1 MKLIEVITP
10 INNYYND
17 ARQVWNRAIDK
28 YPIAIAYCKTYED
41 VKKSILFARKN
52 NFKIRVRC
60 GGHNYEG
67 FSIADDALIIDI
79 SNLNKIQINYEC
91 NTVTVQSGAY
101 LGQVYNFLGASEY
114 PFPGG
119 SCPTVGIS
127 GVVLGG
133 GWGYSS
139 RYFGLT
145 CDSLLELKMID
156 YRGCLLTA
164 NKNINSDLFWACKG
178 GGGGNFGIVV
188 SMTFKLPPKV
198 DKVTI
203 FNIYYTNPSKD
214 TQLKFLDTWQNWIT
228 TTSNKINMKGSI
240 VNSVIDD
247 VNIICTGLLY
257 GTPKKLN
264 KLLVPFSKIEGY
276 ELSYEYTS
284 FLQATEIIASVYPR
298 YEYFISYGRFVSE
311 TYSYETLKNL
321 IDLINEEKPSGS
333 ITTELNVYGLGGQVS
348 EIDKKDTAFY
358 YRDSNYIILLETNFR
373 NNSYKQDNI
382 NWINRN
388 SKYIYNITS
397 GSYINF
403 PYYPLPNYLYDYYGG
418 NVQRLK
424 CIKFK
429 YDPLNVFKFPQSIK

>member
-1 MKLIEVITP
+1 MITP
-10 INNYYND
+10 TSNYYDD

-28 YPIAIAYCKTYED
+28 YPAAIAYCKTYED
-41 VKKSILFARKN
+41 VKKAILFARKN

-91 NTVTVQSGAY
+91 NTVTVGSGAF

-156 YRGCLLTA
+156 YRSCLLTA
-164 NKNINSDLFWACKG
+164 NKNINSDLYWACRG
-178 GGGGNFGIVV
+178 GGGGNFRIVV

-198 DKVTI
+198 DKVAV
-203 FNIYYTNPSKD
+203 FNIYYTNPSKN
-214 TQLKFLDTWQNWIT
+214 TQLRFLDTWQNWIT

-240 VNSVIDD
+240 VNSATDG

-257 GTPKKLN
+257 GTPKELY

-276 ELSYEYTS
+276 KLSYRYTS
-284 FLQATEIIASVYPR
+284 FLQAAEIIASVYPP

-321 IDLINEEKPSGS
+321 INIINEERPNGS
-333 ITTELNVYGLGGQVS
+333 TTTELNVYGLGGQVS
-348 EIDKKDTAFY
+348 KINKKDTAF
-358 YRDSNYIILLETNFR
+358 IIE
-373 NNSYKQDNI
+373 I
-382 NWINRN
+382 VI
-388 SKYIYNITS
+388 I
-397 GSYINF
+397 
-403 PYYPLPNYLYDYYGG
+403 
-418 NVQRLK
+418 
-424 CIKFK
+424 
-429 YDPLNVFKFPQSIK
+429 

>member
-1 MKLIEVITP
+1 
-10 INNYYND
+10 
-17 ARQVWNRAIDK
+17 
-28 YPIAIAYCKTYED
+28 
-41 VKKSILFARKN
+41 
-52 NFKIRVRC
+52 
-60 GGHNYEG
+60 
-67 FSIADDALIIDI
+67 
-79 SNLNKIQINYEC
+79 
-91 NTVTVQSGAY
+91 
-101 LGQVYNFLGASEY
+101 
-114 PFPGG
+114 
-119 SCPTVGIS
+119 
-127 GVVLGG
+127 
-133 GWGYSS
+133 
-139 RYFGLT
+139 
-145 CDSLLELKMID
+145 
-156 YRGCLLTA
+156 
-164 NKNINSDLFWACKG
+164 
-178 GGGGNFGIVV
+178 
-188 SMTFKLPPKV
+188 MTFKLPPKV
-198 DKVTI
+198 DKVTV
-203 FNIYYTNPSKD
+203 FNLYYTNPSKD
-214 TQLKFLDTWQNWIT
+214 TQLKFLNTWQNWIT

-240 VNSVIDD
+240 ANSATYD

-257 GTPKKLN
+257 GTPKELY
-264 KLLVPFSKIEGY
+264 KLLVPFSKIQGY

-284 FLQATEIIASVYPR
+284 FLQATEIIASIYPR

-321 IDLINEEKPSGS
+321 INLINEEKPSGS
-333 ITTELNVYGLGGQVS
+333 ITTELNVYGLGGQVG

-403 PYYPLPNYLYDYYGG
+403 PYCPLPNYLYDYYGG

>member
-1 MKLIEVITP
+1 MMEVITP
-10 INNYYND
+10 ISNYYDD
-17 ARQVWNRAIDK
+17 ARQIWNRAIDK

-41 VKKSILFARKN
+41 IKKAILFSTKN
-52 NFKIRVRC
+52 NLKIRTRS

-67 FSIADDALIIDI
+67 FSIANKALIIDI

-91 NTVTVQSGAY
+91 NTVTIQSGAF
-101 LGQVYNFLGASEY
+101 LGQVYNFLGASKY

-139 RYFGLT
+139 RYLGLT

-156 YRGCLLTA
+156 YKGCLLTA
-164 NKNINSDLFWACKG
+164 NKIINSDLYWACKG
-178 GGGGNFGIVV
+178 GGGGNFGLVV

-198 DKVTI
+198 DKVTV

-214 TQLKFLDTWQNWIT
+214 TQIKFLNTWQNWIT
-228 TTSNKINMKGSI
+228 TTSNKINMKCSI
-240 VNSVIDD
+240 VNSASEGMY
-247 VNIICTGLLY
+247 IICTGLLY
-257 GTPKKLN
+257 GTPKELS
-264 KLLVPFSKIEGY
+264 KLLVPFSKIENY

-284 FLQATEIIASVYPR
+284 FLQASKIIASVYPQ

-311 TYSYETLKNL
+311 TYSHETLKKL
-321 IDLINEEKPSGS
+321 ISLINEERPNGS
-333 ITTELNVYGLGGQVS
+333 TTTELNVYGLGGQVS
-348 EIDKKDTAFY
+348 KINKKDTAFY
-358 YRDSNYIILLETNFR
+358 YRNSNYIILIETDFK

-388 SKYIYNITS
+388 SEYIYNITD

-403 PYYPLPNYLYDYYGG
+403 PYCPLPNYLCDYYGR
-418 NVQRLK
+418 NLQKLR

-429 YDPLNVFKFPQSIK
+429 YDPLNIFNFPQSIK

>member
-1 MKLIEVITP
+1 MIEVITP
-10 INNYYND
+10 TSNYYDD

-28 YPIAIAYCKTYED
+28 YPAAIAYCKTYED
-41 VKKSILFARKN
+41 VKKAILFARKN

-91 NTVTVQSGAY
+91 NTVTVESGAF

-164 NKNINSDLFWACKG
+164 NKNINSDLYWACKG

-188 SMTFKLPPKV
+188 SMTFKLPP
-198 DKVTI
+198 
-203 FNIYYTNPSKD
+203 
-214 TQLKFLDTWQNWIT
+214 
-228 TTSNKINMKGSI
+228 
-240 VNSVIDD
+240 
-247 VNIICTGLLY
+247 
-257 GTPKKLN
+257 
-264 KLLVPFSKIEGY
+264 
-276 ELSYEYTS
+276 
-284 FLQATEIIASVYPR
+284 
-298 YEYFISYGRFVSE
+298 
-311 TYSYETLKNL
+311 YETLKNL
-321 IDLINEEKPSGS
+321 INIINEERPNGS
-333 ITTELNVYGLGGQVS
+333 TTTELNVYGFGGQVS
-348 EIDKKDTAFY
+348 KINKKDTAFY
-358 YRDSNYIILLETNFR
+358 YRNSNYIILLETDFR
-373 NNSYKQDNI
+373 NNLYKQDNI
-382 NWINRN
+382 NWINEN
-388 SKYIYNITS
+388 SEYIYNITS

-403 PYYPLPNYLYDYYGG
+403 SYYPLPNYLYDYYGG

-429 YDPLNVFKFPQSIK
+429 I